1 MTIHI
6 TVVQSTERGNNS
18 FESTQAIL
26 GLQSDIYSQL
36 LLVSSIQVIEIARYG
51 WYTTMA
57 TFIVRIIYG
66 LFSLDGCNQENF
78 RGYEWPEI
86 NLGTNA
92 TVPCPCAEYSGSLA
106 GRIFRYC
113 TGTFSQQAQWS
124 TTLDSSRCTALN
136 SAQTRLLCE
145 AAQVS
150 VRSASY
156 YKVLLAW

>member
-1 MTIHI
+1 M
-6 TVVQSTERGNNS
+6 
-18 FESTQAIL
+18 
-26 GLQSDIYSQL
+26 
-36 LLVSSIQVIEIARYG
+36 
-51 WYTTMA
+51 MA
-57 TFIVRIIYG
+57 TFIVLKYCIFA

-124 TTLDSSRCTALN
+124 TTLDSSQCTALN

-150 VRSASY
+150 INCYIPSY
-156 YKVLLAW
+156 DNIIIACVGMPSMLWVPL